1 MLGRYP
7 VGMADFRTATTVG
20 ARIAALRK
28 ARGFASTKALAEAI
42 PGDSVTESILQNIEA
57 NRKNDLAV
65 AQLLNIAAALRVSPL
80 FILAP
85 LGSPHARLDLPNI
98 TPAVAEM
105 SVAEFDAWVSGLTNG
120 GYRPVTADE
129 YSERTQLGAL
139 RELLA
144 ERRALHRFQTI
155 IVLEGEL
162 PATADGPPATEWD
175 NTELRIEETK
185 RRISQLEIYLGS
197 AGWAVENLPSA
208 PVP

>member
-1 MLGRYP
+1 MRGRYP

-85 LGSPHARLDLPNI
+85 LGSPHAQLDLPNI
-98 TPAVAEM
+98 TPDVAAM
-105 SVAEFDAWVSGLTNG
+105 SVAEFDAWVSGLTDG
-120 GYRPVTADE
+120 SYRPVTANE
-129 YSERTQLGAL
+129 HSERTQLEAL

-144 ERRALHRFQTI
+144 ERRALHRFQALI
-155 IVLEGEL
+155 ELEKEI
-162 PATADGPPATEWD
+162 PATADGASTAEWD

-197 AGWAVENLPSA
+197 AGWGVDQPSNA
-208 PVP
+208 